1 MCIFRN
7 GKIPKKSEKSKA
19 MINKHKVYTV
29 CWVYT
34 VYCVINSMNIAN
46 SINRINCFNG

>member
-7 GKIPKKSEKSKA
+7 GKIPKKSEKSKV

-29 CWVYT
+29 
-34 VYCVINSMNIAN
+34 YCVINSINIT
-46 SINRINCFNG
+46 NCFDG